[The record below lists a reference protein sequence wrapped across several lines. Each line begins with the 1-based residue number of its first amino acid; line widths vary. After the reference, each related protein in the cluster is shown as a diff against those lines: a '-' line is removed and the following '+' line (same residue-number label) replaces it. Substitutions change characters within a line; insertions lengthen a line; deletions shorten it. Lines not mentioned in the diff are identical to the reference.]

1 MYDPVSILLVG
12 SLAAS
17 VWLVWRTN
25 KLFSKLA
32 AVEMLVLVLAAWLWQ
47 AQSSG
52 FHFGGKT
59 PVLTQAPAPVASSG
73 RAESRPP

>member
-25 KLFSKLA
+25 KLFSKLGA
-32 AVEMLVLVLAAWLWQ
+32 IEMLVLVLAMKEQ
-47 AQSSG
+47 E
-52 FHFGGKT
+52 
-59 PVLTQAPAPVASSG
+59 
-73 RAESRPP
+73 REEAENDYG